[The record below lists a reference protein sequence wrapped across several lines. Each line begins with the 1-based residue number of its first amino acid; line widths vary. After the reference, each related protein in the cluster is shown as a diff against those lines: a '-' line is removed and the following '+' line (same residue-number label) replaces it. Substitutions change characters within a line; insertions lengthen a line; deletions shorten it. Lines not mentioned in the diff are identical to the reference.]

1 MKITNKTSVLVL
13 AKKETNGIKDPNQK
27 YYSLV
32 IMQDADAGSISC
44 TKEVYDGVVDGK
56 VNVLDTEFNQKY
68 ESFRAVGIAGIQKD
82 DKETK

>member
-13 AKKETNGIKDPNQK
+13 AKKETPGLKNPSQK

-44 TKEVYDGVVDGK
+44 TKEVFDAVEDGK
-56 VNVLDTEFNQKY
+56 VNVLDTEYNQKY
-68 ESFRAVGIAGIQKD
+68 ESFRAVGVASAPAEKA
-82 DKETK
+82 TK